1 MKFTEGL
8 QSCLFLVFVISN
20 KFITFAYVKYN
31 ELFRILKKDGWF
43 VVRQK
48 GSHVIMQHAAKP
60 EQLTIPNHSG
70 KEVKKGLL
78 TAILKQA
85 NIKTT
90 KR

>member
-1 MKFTEGL
+1 MKY
-8 QSCLFLVFVISN
+8 S
-20 KFITFAYVKYN
+20 
-31 ELFRILKKDGWF
+31 ELFRLLKKDGWIEI
-43 VVRQK
+43 RQK
-48 GSHVIMQHAAKP
+48 DSHVIMKHPVKE
-60 EQLTIPNHSG
+60 EQLTVPYHAG

>member
-1 MKFTEGL
+1 M
-8 QSCLFLVFVISN
+8 
-20 KFITFAYVKYN
+20 KYN

-43 VVRQK
+43 EVRQK
-48 GSHVIMQHAAKP
+48 GSHVIMHHNTKS
-60 EQLTIPNHSG
+60 EQLTVPNHSS

-85 NIKTT
+85 GITTT